1 MRRRQYGRMALALA
15 AGAGAFL
22 GLALGLAWNFWFSA
36 LLGAGLYFAVWF
48 LTAPH
53 PGTGAAYLEN
63 RPGGDELAGLL
74 EGAGGG
80 LAELARQAGAIA
92 HGETRRRL
100 LHLAE
105 TGRAMVDYLQ
115 ENPEKIHSARRFLT
129 YYIDAAG
136 KMARQ
141 YVQLQNAGLDSEE
154 ARRFFARARQLA
166 GRLDDAFT
174 AQLSALTA
182 DERMDV
188 QADMDVLDS
197 LLQEGWQ

>member
-74 EGAGGG
+74 EGAGDG

-115 ENPEKIHSARRFLT
+115 ENPEKIHS
-129 YYIDAAG
+129 
-136 KMARQ
+136 
-141 YVQLQNAGLDSEE
+141 